1 MKKLFVIFAVLTAM
15 AMAACG
21 GGNDSSKNEEQEET
35 SQANESLIEQF
46 YQLRMDYLDNMY
58 NDDKKRELK
67 RKGDKLASKLKG
79 YEIEVDESGQGQFVK
94 RAEISKVIP
103 QLDYA
108 ETSGSSI
115 IVRFIPKDGYELA
128 TKGNMFNQTTAQCSA
143 LGKSGV
149 IKRGLYTYIENGYL
163 CVTIPFSRQ
172 EGWRTFSK
180 VRIDDNTE
188 LFKQKE

>member
-1 MKKLFVIFAVLTAM
+1 MKSQFVILAVLAAM
-15 AMAACG
+15 ALAACG
-21 GGNDSSKNEEQEET
+21 GGNDSPKGEEQQEA
-35 SQANESLIEQF
+35 SQASESLIEQF

-58 NDDKKRELK
+58 NDDKKHELK
-67 RKGDKLASKLKG
+67 RKGDRLASQLKG
-79 YEIEVDESGQGQFVK
+79 FEIQVDESGQGQFVE

-103 QLDYA
+103 QLDYI

-115 IVRFIPKDGYELA
+115 IVKFIPKDGYELA
-128 TKGNMFNQTTAQCSA
+128 TKGNMFNQTSAQCSA

-149 IKRGLYTYIENGYL
+149 IKSGLYTYIEKGYL

-180 VRIDDNTE
+180 VRIDGNTE
-188 LFKQKE
+188 LFKQK